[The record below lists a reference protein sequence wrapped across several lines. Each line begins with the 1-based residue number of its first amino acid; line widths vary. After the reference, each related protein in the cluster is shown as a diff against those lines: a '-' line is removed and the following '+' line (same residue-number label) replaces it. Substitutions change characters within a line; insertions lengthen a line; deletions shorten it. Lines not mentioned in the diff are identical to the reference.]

1 MQTSAVVKLSQCNT
15 VRLMWLYA
23 VYISWSIG
31 SGHILALFGSFHS
44 EPERTCD
51 SWKLL
56 VCRNK
61 KTKKKKKQPCCCLTF
76 IFLNPAYSVWV
87 LKRGQLSGVG
97 RRRWGTQSPST
108 EDRLKRAVRDVF
120 MLLSFTET
128 AMLTK
133 PIKTVREGKKEL
145 FSSLQGQ
152 KSWMVLFQSRKQ
164 SNRLLRGC
172 TALICQIIYV
182 FIQINKRLWD

>member
-61 KTKKKKKQPCCCLTF
+61 KTKKKQKTALLLFDLHLSESCVLCL
-76 IFLNPAYSVWV
+76 SSE
-87 LKRGQLSGVG
+87 KR
-97 RRRWGTQSPST
+97 ST
-108 EDRLKRAVRDVF
+108 ERSGQEAVRNTKSFNWRSSETCCERCFYAAQFHRDSVAHQTHKNCQRGEEGAL
-120 MLLSFTET
+120 LLSSR
-128 AMLTK
+128 TK
-133 PIKTVREGKKEL
+133 IVNGFVPE
-145 FSSLQGQ
+145 Q
-152 KSWMVLFQSRKQ
+152 KAV
-164 SNRLLRGC
+164 
-172 TALICQIIYV
+172 
-182 FIQINKRLWD
+182 

>member
-1 MQTSAVVKLSQCNT
+1 MQTAAVIKLSQCNT

-44 EPERTCD
+44 EPERTRD

-61 KTKKKKKQPCCCLTF
+61 KKTALLLF
-76 IFLNPAYSVWV
+76 DLSV
-87 LKRGQLSGVG
+87 VG

-120 MLLSFTET
+120 MVLSFTET
-128 AMLTK
+128 AMITK

-172 TALICQIIYV
+172 TTLICQIIYV

>member
-61 KTKKKKKQPCCCLTF
+61 KTKKKTKTALLLFDLHLSESCVL
-76 IFLNPAYSVWV
+76 WV
-87 LKRGQLSGVG
+87 LKRGKLSGVG

-128 AMLTK
+128 ALLTK

>member
-1 MQTSAVVKLSQCNT
+1 MQTAAVIKLSQCNT

-44 EPERTCD
+44 EPERTRN

-61 KTKKKKKQPCCCLTF
+61 KKNQPCCLTF
-76 IFLNPAYSVWV
+76 IFLNPAYSVRV
-87 LKRGQLSGVG
+87 LKRGKLSVVG

-108 EDRLKRAVRDVF
+108 EDHLKRAVRDVF

-128 AMLTK
+128 ARLTK
-133 PIKTVREGKKEL
+133 PIKTIREGKKEL
-145 FSSLQGQ
+145 FSSLQG
-152 KSWMVLFQSRKQ
+152 KKWGRACSRAESSLTASSVAVLLSSVK
-164 SNRLLRGC
+164 
-172 TALICQIIYV
+172 
-182 FIQINKRLWD
+182 

>member
-1 MQTSAVVKLSQCNT
+1 MQTAAVVKLSQCNT
-15 VRLMWLYA
+15 VRLLWLYA

-44 EPERTCD
+44 EPEPTRD
-51 SWKLL
+51 SWKPL

-61 KTKKKKKQPCCCLTF
+61 KKNQPCCCLTF
-76 IFLNPAYSVWV
+76 IFLNPAYSVRV
-87 LKRGQLSGVG
+87 LKRAKLSGVV

-152 KSWMVLFQSRKQ
+152 KSWMFLFQSRKQ
-164 SNRLLRGC
+164 SNRLLRGR